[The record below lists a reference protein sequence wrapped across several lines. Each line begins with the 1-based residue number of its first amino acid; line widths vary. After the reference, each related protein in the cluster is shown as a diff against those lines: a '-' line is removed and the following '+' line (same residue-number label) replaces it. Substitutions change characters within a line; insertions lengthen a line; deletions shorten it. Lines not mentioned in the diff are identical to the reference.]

1 MLSGVLDMYC
11 VWSWQR
17 NRIIPATTIGVDLEN
32 VSTVTVDGLL
42 YSLPRFTCKTY
53 DSGGSEYTPK
63 TLKDILLIQMYLRS
77 LGIVQKFLSFPH
89 LLMSLDNKMK
99 LNEPKGLG
107 REVKTAE
114 ALGSQSWQRK

>member
-1 MLSGVLDMYC
+1 MLKERIQRDVMISSNRNVKRVLDMYC

-53 DSGGSEYTPK
+53 DSGGSEYTTK

-77 LGIVQKFLSFPH
+77 LGIVQKFLSF
-89 LLMSLDNKMK
+89 LIY
-99 LNEPKGLG
+99 
-107 REVKTAE
+107 
-114 ALGSQSWQRK
+114 